1 MLCVRVICVRT
12 SSIYDDGSKSIDVR
26 NVAQQRIAR
35 AFLQEGTVAKF
46 DFIENSTGNNDMRV
60 VCILPT
66 LNVTV
71 PLLTPY

>member
-1 MLCVRVICVRT
+1 MLCVRIICVRT
-12 SSIYDDGSKSIDVR
+12 SSIYDDGNKSIDVR
-26 NVAQQRIAR
+26 NVAQQRITR

-46 DFIENSTGNNDMRV
+46 DFIDNSTGNNDMRV

>member
-46 DFIENSTGNNDMRV
+46 DFIDNSTGNNDMRV

>member
-1 MLCVRVICVRT
+1 MLCVRIICVRT

-26 NVAQQRIAR
+26 NVAQQRITR

-46 DFIENSTGNNDMRV
+46 DFIDNSTGNNDMRV

>member
-46 DFIENSTGNNDMRV
+46 DFIDNSTG
-60 VCILPT
+60 T
-66 LNVTV
+66 VT
-71 PLLTPY
+71 TI